1 MESCLPV
8 FAKILFAYLPS
19 LVILGHYFKKFL
31 GRVNGTLIA
40 GSNAFLVLLPFLL
53 RVLTD
58 SWGLFRHRVL
68 CLLTFVLFLAGFTYG
83 PLAFCVKMVEPK
95 EATDSP
101 SFPGETSVILSSILP
116 SSG

>member
-1 MESCLPV
+1 MESCLPG

-19 LVILGHYFKKFL
+19 LVIRGHYFKKLL
-31 GRVNGTLIA
+31 GGVNATLIA

-68 CLLTFVLFLAGFTYG
+68 CLFTFVLFLAGFTYG
-83 PLAFCVKMVEPK
+83 PLAFCVKMVGPK
-95 EATDSP
+95 EPTDSP
-101 SFPGETSVILSSILP
+101 SFP
-116 SSG
+116 